1 MRVYLFWLITAI
13 LFSVGTTNDLRA
25 DKLKYTE
32 NDTLK
37 VGLVLSGGGALGVAH
52 IGIIQA
58 IEEAGLR
65 IDYITGTSMGSLV
78 GGLYAIGYSSDQLL
92 EIARSNNFTQ
102 LFIDRKNRRHISN
115 YEKII
120 DERTIATFPVSN
132 KGIDLPAGF
141 ITGQNIHTYL
151 SKLTWAT
158 HGVDDFNSFP
168 IPFAAIGTDIETG
181 EAKVFNSG
189 YLPDALRASIS
200 IPSLFIPHEIDG
212 RWYVDGGLIRNLPV
226 EDAINMGANYTIAVN
241 VGSPLMPKDSLNT
254 LSSIVTQTML
264 YRVLDNVEMQKKLA
278 DYYIDVEELNSYGA
292 SDFDLIDR
300 FIEIGQQVGQ
310 THVDKFKELA
320 AMQDIPPLIRPGIS
334 DAGKLPISELIIEG
348 NTIYDDEFIK
358 NLLEFTPELSLGPD
372 MIEEKIN
379 RLYSS
384 QFIDLVTYRIIPND
398 DYYYSLKII
407 IHENISDEI
416 KAGLRYETH
425 TKASILVEG
434 SFHNLIHDGSLT
446 RAEARLGER
455 MNVKMEHSYYGPLES
470 RFALLF
476 SAGYQTENI
485 EWFHERTRVSRFK
498 NQVIRLEMSGANY
511 FSTNNMVALG
521 LRKDFISHENVINR
535 AGILASDSNYHAI
548 FLRFLRDRI
557 NSKTYPT
564 EGGRL
569 IIEGYYSDEILLS
582 PINFSSSKLHYARWY
597 PITENVSFNNTLT
610 VGYTTG
616 RKLPW
621 DYWQSPNRYQTLFEM
636 VRFGGGNRYRLN
648 SRNIQMVS
656 LGLQIEPIYH
666 RFVGFDV
673 YAGRFME
680 KWNLIFNADDIEF
693 GISLTVGAQTILG
706 PLKLIISNS
715 SISNF
720 NSEIQIGYQF

>member
-1 MRVYLFWLITAI
+1 
-13 LFSVGTTNDLRA
+13 
-25 DKLKYTE
+25 
-32 NDTLK
+32 
-37 VGLVLSGGGALGVAH
+37 
-52 IGIIQA
+52 
-58 IEEAGLR
+58 
-65 IDYITGTSMGSLV
+65 
-78 GGLYAIGYSSDQLL
+78 
-92 EIARSNNFTQ
+92 
-102 LFIDRKNRRHISN
+102 
-115 YEKII
+115 
-120 DERTIATFPVSN
+120 
-132 KGIDLPAGF
+132 
-141 ITGQNIHTYL
+141 
-151 SKLTWAT
+151 
-158 HGVDDFNSFP
+158 
-168 IPFAAIGTDIETG
+168 
-181 EAKVFNSG
+181 
-189 YLPDALRASIS
+189 
-200 IPSLFIPHEIDG
+200 
-212 RWYVDGGLIRNLPV
+212 
-226 EDAINMGANYTIAVN
+226 
-241 VGSPLMPKDSLNT
+241 
-254 LSSIVTQTML
+254 
-264 YRVLDNVEMQKKLA
+264 MQKKLA
-278 DYYIDVEELNSYGA
+278 DYYIDVDELNSFGA

-320 AMQDIPPLIRPGIS
+320 AMQDVPPQIRPGVS

-348 NTIYDDEFIK
+348 NTIYDDEFIN
-358 NLLEFTPELSLGPD
+358 NLLEFTPGLSLGPD

-398 DYYYSLKII
+398 DYDYSLKIK

-416 KAGLRYETH
+416 KAGLRYETQ

-455 MNVKMEHSYYGPLES
+455 MNIKMEHSYFGPLES

-476 SAGYQTENI
+476 SVGYQTENI
-485 EWFHERTRVSRFK
+485 EWFQERTRVSRFK

-548 FLRFLRDRI
+548 FLRFLRDRL

-582 PINFSSSKLHYARWY
+582 PINFTSSKLHYARWY
-597 PITENVSFNNTLT
+597 PITEKVSFTNTLT

-616 RKLPW
+616 RNLPW

-656 LGLQIEPIYH
+656 VGIQIEPIYQ
-666 RFVGFDV
+666 RFIGFDV

-720 NSEIQIGYQF
+720 NSEIQIGFQF